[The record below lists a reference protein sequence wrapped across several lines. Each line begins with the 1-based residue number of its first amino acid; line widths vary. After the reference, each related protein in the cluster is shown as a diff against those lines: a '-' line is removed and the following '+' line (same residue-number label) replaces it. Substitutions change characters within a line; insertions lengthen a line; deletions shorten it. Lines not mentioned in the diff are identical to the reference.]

1 MIETTS
7 TPNGDLAFYVKRL
20 RLPRVG
26 ERLADVT
33 RRAAEEGWS
42 YEEFLTTLLQEEVFA
57 RDQVAL
63 ERRIK
68 AARFPQHNK
77 MLENFDFTFQTSVK
91 KQVLLHLAS
100 LRFVEM
106 GHNVIFLGPPGTGKT
121 HLSIA
126 LGLAACQA
134 GYDTLFLSAVEIVT
148 QLLAAREQGTL
159 RKTLSKLTKP
169 DLLIVDEVGY
179 IPFAREA
186 ANLFFQIVSARYDCG
201 SMILTSN
208 RAFSGWGEIFGGDV
222 VVAAAMIDRLVHHA
236 EIVSLKGSSY
246 RLRGKEGFEDSLPK
260 AHDAAGLCSLQ
271 EGGR

>member
-1 MIETTS
+1 MAEMAGL
-7 TPNGDLAFYVKRL
+7 PNGDLAFYLQRL

-26 ERLADVT
+26 ERLPSVT
-33 RRAAEEGWS
+33 KRAAEEGWS

-57 RDQVAL
+57 RDQITL

-68 AARFPQHNK
+68 MARFPQRNK
-77 MLENFDFTFQTSVK
+77 TLENFDFTFQTSVK

-100 LRFVEM
+100 MRFVEL

-134 GYDTLFLSAVEIVT
+134 GYDVLFLSAVETVT
-148 QLLAAREQGTL
+148 QLVEAQEQGTL
-159 RKTLSKLTKP
+159 RQALKRLTKP

-186 ANLFFQIVSARYDCG
+186 ANLFFQVVNARHG
-201 SMILTSN
+201 SRSIILTSN
-208 RAFSGWGEIFGGDV
+208 RAFSGWGEVFGGDV

-246 RLRGKEGFEDSLPK
+246 RLRGKEEFTQVPGSVSQPDRDPT
-260 AHDAAGLCSLQ
+260 A
-271 EGGR
+271 